1 MDEQF
6 PDITLDEGLDILSEM
21 GMNVVDMREEVIEVT
36 CIACLKPIVTPAEC
50 NMDSFRLGMPTH
62 HECLN
67 IHERIE
73 RAYDRIKG

>member
-1 MDEQF
+1 MME
-6 PDITLDEGLDILSEM
+6 DITLDQGLDFLRDA
-21 GMNVVDMREEVIEVT
+21 GMEVVDMREEVIEVT
-36 CIACLKPIVTPAEC
+36 CIACLKPIATPADC

-62 HECLN
+62 IECLQ